1 MTMPPVAGPIA
12 ALATTA
18 IGFVISTMGAVLA
31 ETSGSSVAPW
41 AQVTGT
47 AAAVGGLVYVAK
59 LLADGRLV
67 AQPVSDLVKEG
78 ARREERLHELVNE
91 SVDRENALRAFLIQK
106 GTMG

>member
-1 MTMPPVAGPIA
+1 MHHLGGPIV
-12 ALATTA
+12 ALTTA
-18 IGFVISTMGAVLA
+18 AVGFAGSTIATVIA

-67 AQPVSDLVKEG
+67 AQPVADLLRES
-78 ARREERLHELVNE
+78 AHREERLHQALDE
-91 SVDRENALRAFLIQK
+91 SQERENALRAFLISK